1 MKTFIKN
8 VLDKLGQYNIKDTQF
23 CWEYLKYRN
32 TLKITLNIP
41 KLMKNL
47 IRSNK
52 KKQMVPELEVN
63 VIDTSTEKNLQS
75 FFLNLAKSSAVQ
87 DQIINIL
94 IGNIEANNKKNI
106 NNELYLY
113 YKNFFNER
121 QHLSVH
127 DINNF

>member
-75 FFLNLAKSSAVQ
+75 FF
-87 DQIINIL
+87 
-94 IGNIEANNKKNI
+94 
-106 NNELYLY
+106 
-113 YKNFFNER
+113 
-121 QHLSVH
+121 
-127 DINNF
+127 